1 MSADHHER
9 PQELLWLL
17 DQAIDAMKSLHNQL
31 DEMSSLLAES
41 QRQAA

>member
-1 MSADHHER
+1 MSMDNKR
-9 PQELLWLL
+9 STELMQLL
-17 DQAIDAMKSLHNQL
+17 DQAIAAMQTLHTQL